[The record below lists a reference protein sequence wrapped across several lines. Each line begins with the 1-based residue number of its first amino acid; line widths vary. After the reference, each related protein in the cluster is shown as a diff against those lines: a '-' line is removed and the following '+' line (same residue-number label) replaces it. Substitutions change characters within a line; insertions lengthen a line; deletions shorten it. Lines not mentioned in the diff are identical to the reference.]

1 VGETVLRLA
10 ALVLTLG
17 MAALAALPLQ
27 GQTSEA
33 PEELLPIGPTVNAI
47 EIRSEVQPENPEE
60 LERLLSFQVG
70 EPLTDEAVQ
79 STLRNLQASGY
90 ASSVEVYVRPD
101 DRPGRIGSGIV
112 VLVVLRP
119 VVRVREVRIEGDLGL
134 DRGELRRVLPQKEAE
149 PLSEETVI
157 QGVYN
162 LVDLYSDRGW
172 FGATVRVRVDTDP
185 QTDLA
190 SVIYDVHSGVRS
202 RVGEV
207 RFEGSLGPVRPADLV
222 RQLDER
228 PGEPFSRPAARDD
241 AEDLEAWLVEQGY
254 RTARVGAPGELAD
267 PETHTVGLVFPVT
280 VGPKVAVEV
289 EGADADRL
297 RRRGLLPFL
306 GEEGYD
312 EALVIQAVERI
323 RRAYQED
330 GHYQVQVTYD
340 EQRTADLLRL
350 VLRIVPGPEYLL
362 RSISFA
368 GNETF
373 SDDQLD
379 ELVKTTPRSLLA
391 LGSGRLVDDDLDEDV
406 KNLRRFY
413 QLQGFS
419 QVEVGP
425 PQVDEVSG
433 DLEVTLPIREGPRMR
448 VVNLKLQG
456 LDGLSGDVV
465 RSALRLEEGGP
476 FHPYLLEQSLE
487 GLRAAYRDQG
497 YSAAQVSAEQDWNPD
512 HTLVD
517 VTIEALPG
525 SQTVLDRV
533 IVRGNRRTLG
543 EVIRRTMGAD
553 PGEPIS
559 ERRALEI
566 ERDLYRLGIFSSVD
580 VELTRAGLEEST
592 RDLIVRVEEGRPR
605 RVSYGLGFEY
615 SSDESQQDKWVPR
628 GSLSFSHNN
637 VAGRAYSLRADLR
650 LSPLDQIVRVR
661 FDQPYTA
668 RWALPVSY
676 SLFYFNETKAD
687 WDVVRWGSR
696 IETAKIYPDRRVGLA
711 VDYRI
716 VDTTLDPDFPLRGVD
731 REDRPYQLLDL
742 VPSFLWDRRN
752 DPVVATRGWSSL
764 AQLQYSIPAFGTDG
778 DFLKLF
784 LQQTQYF
791 DLRNYGTVA
800 MSLRVGGIEPFS
812 RLEEDDPEL
821 PEALPNADIFIDER
835 FFAGGATT
843 HRAYGR
849 DDLGIRGETLI
860 PNLKDPAT
868 FASVGGNGLLLY
880 NLEYRFPL
888 FGSQTFGGTV
898 FYDAGNVWADWR
910 DLDPGAVKQGAGV
923 GLRYLSPIGP
933 LRVDIGWKLDRE
945 TGEDPYAVT
954 VSFGNPF

>member
-1 VGETVLRLA
+1 MRPA
-10 ALVLTLG
+10 ALILL
-17 MAALAALPLQ
+17 AALAALPLQ
-27 GQTSEA
+27 AQEPPAA
-33 PEELLPIGPTVNAI
+33 PEEILPIGPTVNAI
-47 EIRSEVQPENPEE
+47 EIRSEVRPDDSEE

-70 EPLTDEAVQ
+70 EPLTDEAVE

-101 DRPGRIGSGIV
+101 DRPGQVGNGIV

-134 DRGELRRVLPQKEAE
+134 DRAELRRVLPQNEAE
-149 PLSEETVI
+149 PLSEESVI
-157 QGVYN
+157 NGVYR
-162 LVDLYSDRGW
+162 LLDLYSDRGW
-172 FGATVRVRVDTDP
+172 LGATVRVRVDTDP
-185 QTDLA
+185 QSDLA
-190 SVIYDVHSGVRS
+190 TVVYDVRSGVRS

-207 RFEGSLGPVRPADLV
+207 RFDGGLGPFKPADLV
-222 RQLDER
+222 RQLDQR
-228 PGEPFSRPAARDD
+228 PGEAFSRPGARDD
-241 AEDLEAWLVEQGY
+241 AEDLERWLVRQDY

-280 VGPKVAVEV
+280 VGPKVVVEV
-289 EGADADRL
+289 RGDDIDRL
-297 RRRGLLPFL
+297 RRKELLPFL
-306 GEEGYD
+306 GPEGYD

-323 RRAYQED
+323 KRAWQED
-330 GHYQVQVTYD
+330 GHYRVQVSYD
-340 EQRTADLLRL
+340 EQRTDDLLRV
-350 VLRIVPGPEYLL
+350 VLRIVPGPEYIL
-362 RSISFA
+362 RSVSFA
-368 GNETF
+368 GNQTF
-373 SDDQLD
+373 PDEKLD
-379 ELVKTTPRSLLA
+379 ELVKTAPRSLLA
-391 LGSGRLVDDDLDEDV
+391 LGSGRLVDEDLDGDV

-425 PQVDEVSG
+425 PQVEEVGG
-433 DLEVTLPIREGPRMR
+433 DLELTLPIREGPRMR

-456 LDGLSGDVV
+456 LDDLDGDAV
-465 RSALRLEEGGP
+465 RAALQLQEGGP

-487 GLRAAYRDQG
+487 NLRATFRDQG

-517 VTIEALPG
+517 VTVEALAG
-525 SQTVLDRV
+525 TQTVLDRV
-533 IVRGNRRTLG
+533 IVRGNRRTLSD
-543 EVIRRTMGAD
+543 VIRRTMGAD

-615 SSDESQQDKWVPR
+615 SSDEAQGRKWVPR

-637 VAGRAYSLRADLR
+637 VAGRAYSLRSDLR
-650 LSPLDQIVRVR
+650 LSTQDQIVRLR

-668 RWALPVSY
+668 HWALPVTY
-676 SLFYFNETKAD
+676 SLFYFNEDKES
-687 WDVVRWGSR
+687 WDVSRWGGR

-711 VDYRI
+711 LDYRI
-716 VDTTLDPDFPLRGVD
+716 VDTDFDPDFPERGVD
-731 REDRPYQLLDL
+731 REDRPYKLLDL

-764 AQLQYSIPAFGTDG
+764 AQLQYSIPALGTDG

-791 DLRNYGTVA
+791 DLRTYGTVA
-800 MSLRVGGIEPFS
+800 MSLRAGGIEPFS
-812 RLEEDDPEL
+812 HLIRDDPEL
-821 PEALPNADIFIDER
+821 PEALPNSDIFIDER

-849 DDLGIRGETLI
+849 DDLGLRGETLI
-860 PNLKDPAT
+860 PNLNDPDT

-880 NLEYRFPL
+880 NLEYRFPI

-910 DLDPGAVKQGAGV
+910 DIDPGKAKQGAGV

-945 TGEDPYAVT
+945 RGEDPYAVT

>member
-1 VGETVLRLA
+1 MKTG
-10 ALVLTLG
+10 ALVLA
-17 MAALAALPLQ
+17 AALAVLPLGAQ
-27 GQTSEA
+27 EPPAAPAA
-33 PEELLPIGPTVNAI
+33 PEELLPIGPSISAI
-47 EIRSEVQPENPEE
+47 EIRSEIQLADSEE

-70 EPLTDEAVQ
+70 EPLTDESVQ

-90 ASSVEVYVRPD
+90 ASSVEIYVRPA
-101 DRPGRIGSGIV
+101 DRPGQIGNGV
-112 VLVVLRP
+112 VVIVVLRP
-119 VVRVREVRIEGDLGL
+119 VERVREVRVEGELGL
-134 DRGELRRVLPQKEAE
+134 DRSELRRVLPQKEAE
-149 PLSEETVI
+149 PLSEESVI

-185 QTDLA
+185 QTDLTT
-190 SVIYDVHSGVRS
+190 VTYDVRSGVRS
-202 RVGEV
+202 RVGAV
-207 RFEGSLGPVRPADLV
+207 RFDGDLGTVTPADLV
-222 RQLDER
+222 KQLDQR

-241 AEDLEAWLVEQGY
+241 AEDLERWLVQQGY
-254 RTARVGAPGELAD
+254 RTARVTAPAELAD
-267 PETHTVGLVFPVT
+267 PETHTVGLVFPVA
-280 VGPKVAVEV
+280 VGPKVVVEV

-306 GEEGYD
+306 GPEGYD

-323 RRAYQED
+323 KRAYQED
-330 GHYQVQVTYD
+330 GNYRVQVSYD
-340 EQRTADLLRL
+340 EQRTDDLLRV
-350 VLRIVPGPEYLL
+350 VLRIVPGPEYTI
-362 RSISFA
+362 RSVSFA
-368 GNETF
+368 GNQTF
-373 SDDQLD
+373 PDDQLD
-379 ELVKTTPRSLLA
+379 ELVKTAPRSLLA
-391 LGSGRLVDDDLDEDV
+391 IGSGRLVDDDLDEDV

-425 PQVDEVSG
+425 AQIEEVG
-433 DLEVTLPIREGPRMR
+433 DGLEVTLPIQEGPQMR
-448 VVNLKLQG
+448 VVNLDLQG
-456 LDGLSGDVV
+456 LEDLDRDAV
-465 RSALRLEEGGP
+465 RSALLLKDGGP

-487 GLRAAYRDQG
+487 GLRAAFRDEG
-497 YSAAQVSAEQDWNPD
+497 YAAAQVSANQDWNPD
-512 HTLVD
+512 HTRVD
-517 VTIEALPG
+517 VTVQALPG
-525 SQTVLDRV
+525 LQTVLDRV
-533 IVRGNRRTLG
+533 IVRGNRRTLS

-566 ERDLYRLGIFSSVD
+566 ERELYRLGIFSSVD

-615 SSDESQQDKWVPR
+615 SSDETEQSKWSPR
-628 GSLSFSHNN
+628 GSVSFSHNN
-637 VAGRAYSLRADLR
+637 VAGRAYSLRTDLR
-650 LSPLDQIVRVR
+650 YSWQRDAIVRVR

-668 RWALPVSY
+668 RWALPMSY
-676 SLFYFNETKAD
+676 SLFYFDERKDD
-687 WDVVRWGSR
+687 WKVRRLGGR
-696 IETAKIYPDRRVGLA
+696 VETAKIYPDRRVGLA
-711 VDYRI
+711 LDYRI
-716 VDTTLDPDFPLRGVD
+716 VDTDLDFGFPERGVD

-752 DPVVATRGWSSL
+752 DPVLATRGWSSL

-784 LQQTQYF
+784 FQQTQYL

-800 MSLRVGGIEPFS
+800 MSLRAGGIEPF
-812 RLEEDDPEL
+812 RHLENDDPEL
-821 PEALPNADIFIDER
+821 PETLPNSDIFIDER
-835 FFAGGATT
+835 FFAGGATS

-860 PNLKDPAT
+860 PNLDDPDT

-888 FGSQTFGGTV
+888 FGAVGGTV

-910 DLDPGAVKQGAGV
+910 DLDLSGLKQGAGV

-945 TGEDPYAVT
+945 RGEDPYAVT

>member
-1 VGETVLRLA
+1 VGETVLRPA
-10 ALVLTLG
+10 ALLIAILV
-17 MAALAALPLQ
+17 ALPLGAQ
-27 GQTSEA
+27 APKA
-33 PEELLPIGPTVNAI
+33 PEELLPIGPTVSAI
-47 EIRSEVQPENPEE
+47 EIRSEIQPDDPDE

-70 EPLTDEAVQ
+70 EPLTDEAVE

-101 DRPGRIGSGIV
+101 DRPGQIGNGVV

-134 DRGELRRVLPQKEAE
+134 DRGELRRVLPQNEAE
-149 PLSEETVI
+149 PLSEESVI
-157 QGVYN
+157 AGVYK
-162 LVDLYSDRGW
+162 LLDLYSDRGY
-172 FGATVRVRVDTDP
+172 FGATVRTRVDTDP
-185 QTDLA
+185 QTDQA
-190 SVIYDVHSGVRS
+190 TVVYEVRSGVRS
-202 RVGEV
+202 KVGEV
-207 RFEGSLGPVRPADLV
+207 RFEGSLGAVKPADLV

-241 AEDLEAWLVEQGY
+241 AEDIERWLVRQDY

-280 VGPKVAVEV
+280 VGPKVVVEV
-289 EGADADRL
+289 EGDDVDRL
-297 RRRGLLPFL
+297 RRRELLPFL
-306 GEEGYD
+306 GPEGYD

-323 RRAYQED
+323 KRAWQQD
-330 GHYQVQVTYD
+330 GHYRVQVSYD
-340 EQRTADLLRL
+340 EQRTEDLLRV
-350 VLRIVPGPEYLL
+350 VLRIVPGPEYTL
-362 RSISFA
+362 RSVSFA
-368 GNETF
+368 GNQTF
-373 SDDQLD
+373 TDEQLD
-379 ELVKTTPRSLLA
+379 ELVKTAPRSLLA
-391 LGSGRLVDDDLDEDV
+391 LGSGSLVDDDLDGDV

-425 PQVDEVSG
+425 PQVEEVGG
-433 DLEVTLPIREGPRMR
+433 DLELTIPIQEGPRMR

-456 LDGLSGDVV
+456 LDDLGGDAV
-465 RSALRLEEGGP
+465 RSAIQLQEGGP

-487 GLRAAYRDQG
+487 NLRAAFRDQG

-517 VTIEALPG
+517 VTVEALPG
-525 SQTVLDRV
+525 LQTVLDRV
-533 IVRGNRRTLG
+533 IVRGNRRTLSN
-543 EVIRRTMGAD
+543 VIRRTMGAD

-580 VELTRAGLEEST
+580 VELTHAGLEEST

-615 SSDESQQDKWVPR
+615 SSDETQEDKWVPR

-637 VAGRAYSLRADLR
+637 VAGRAYSLRTDLR
-650 LSPLDQIVRVR
+650 LSMKDQIVRVR

-676 SLFYFNETKAD
+676 SLFYFDEEKQD
-687 WDVVRWGSR
+687 WDVRRWGGR

-716 VDTTLDPDFPLRGVD
+716 VDPDFAPDFPERNLD
-731 REDRPYQLLDL
+731 REDRGYKLLDL

-752 DPVVATRGWSSL
+752 DPVLATRGWSSL
-764 AQLQYSIPAFGTDG
+764 AQLQYSIPALGTDG
-778 DFLKLF
+778 NFLKLF

-791 DLRNYGTVA
+791 DLRTYGTIA
-800 MSLRVGGIEPFS
+800 MSLRTGGIEPFTH
-812 RLEEDDPEL
+812 LERDDPEL
-821 PEALPNADIFIDER
+821 PETLPNSDIFIDER
-835 FFAGGATT
+835 FFAGGATS

-860 PNLKDPAT
+860 PSLNDLDT
-868 FASVGGNGLLLY
+868 FVPVGGNGLLLY
-880 NLEYRFPL
+880 NLEYRFPI

-910 DLDPGAVKQGAGV
+910 DLDPMAVKQGAGV

-945 TGEDPYAVT
+945 RGEDPYAVT